1 MARIQL
7 LDDEPHILKALQ
19 RVIRREGWEADVF
32 TDAEEALVALGK
44 NEYAVI
50 VVDFQMPQINGVTY
64 LQFAR
69 QTQPDAVR
77 MVLTGHGDGPT
88 MMKAINLAE
97 VYRFLSKPWDDYE
110 IVAALRSS
118 IDLYQLRNENRRLLE
133 QVRRQ
138 QGELDRQG
146 RELVR
151 LEQENPGIT
160 QVERDED
167 GNVIVGDFDSL

>member
-1 MARIQL
+1 MTRIQL

-32 TDAEEALVALGK
+32 TDAEEALAALG
-44 NEYAVI
+44 ETRYAVI

-69 QTQPDAVR
+69 QSQPDAVR

-110 IVAALRSS
+110 IVAALRSG
-118 IDLYQLRNENRRLLE
+118 IDLFQLRNENRRLLE
-133 QVRRQ
+133 QVRIQ
-138 QGELDRQG
+138 QTELDRQG
-146 RELVR
+146 RELSR
-151 LEQENPGIT
+151 LERENPGIT
-160 QVERDED
+160 RVERDED
-167 GNVIVGDFDSL
+167 GNVIVGDFDSI

>member
-1 MARIQL
+1 MIRIQL

-32 TDAEEALVALGK
+32 TDAEEALSALGE

-88 MMKAINLAE
+88 MIKAINLAE
-97 VYRFLSKPWDDYE
+97 VYRFLAKPWDDYE
-110 IVAALRSS
+110 IVAALRSG

-133 QVRRQ
+133 QVRSQ
-138 QGELDRQG
+138 QGELERQRG
-146 RELVR
+146 ELTR
-151 LEQENPGIT
+151 LERDHPGIT
-160 QVERDED
+160 RVERDED
-167 GNVIVGDFDSL
+167 GNVIVGDCEGL